1 MSQANDGKRRRVV
14 VIALDAADS
23 GLLQQEIEDGGL
35 PHLAKL
41 QADGA
46 WGILG
51 GPQGFGSG
59 AAWATFATGVTPAA
73 HGRYFYRQVVPGS
86 YEARTFAGDDVRHPA
101 FWDRLSEQGKRVAVF
116 DAPSMP
122 VAEGING
129 ISVADWLT
137 HDLVYQE
144 LRTSP
149 STFAA
154 ELTERFGANAL
165 MKCDRPG
172 GRTLDEHRE
181 LLEIL
186 TARVDQRARANAHYY
201 PSDDWDLF
209 LTTFTEPHC
218 VGHQCWHLRDPG
230 HPLNDA
236 ASTLPDPVLT
246 VYRAIDDAIG
256 ELLATVDDHTTV
268 LVVSATGM
276 GPNYTGNLML
286 DEILRRRD
294 GIAATR
300 KVALTARAKAW
311 AKRILPN
318 EVRRRYRPL
327 KRRVEESVQVDD
339 RARRPSFAVPH
350 NDITGAIRLNIV
362 GRETAGVLHRGE
374 EVDRYVD
381 ELRRDLL
388 ALRNLDTGEP
398 VVDEVIRV
406 SDEIDGIYLDDLP
419 DVFVR
424 WARSAYPDRV
434 GSDRIGEIE
443 FRHRG
448 NRTGDHLPDHIFFAV
463 GPDIRPGRVDGRSIL
478 DLAPTIGEILGVEI
492 AGDGSP
498 IDEIFTD
505 PVSTDPT

>member
-1 MSQANDGKRRRVV
+1 MTATAEDHGRVV

-23 GLLQQEIEDGGL
+23 GLIQAEIEAGGL
-35 PHLAKL
+35 PNLAKL
-41 QADGA
+41 QANGA

-51 GPQGFGSG
+51 GPPGFGSG
-59 AAWATFATGVTPAA
+59 AAWVTFATGVTPAK

-86 YEARTFAGDDVRHPA
+86 YEARTFEGEDVRQPA
-101 FWDRLSEQGKRVAVF
+101 FWDDLGNAGRRVAIF

-122 VAEGING
+122 VAESVNG

-149 STFAA
+149 PELAA
-154 ELTERFGANAL
+154 ELTARFGPNPI

-172 GRTLDEHRE
+172 GRDLDEHRE
-181 LLEIL
+181 LLETLCSRISQR
-186 TARVDQRARANAHYY
+186 TAANAHYY
-201 PSDDWDLF
+201 AADEWDLY

-218 VGHQCWHLRDPG
+218 IGHQSWHLRDPG

-246 VYRAIDDAIG
+246 VYRAIDESIG
-256 ELLATVDDHTTV
+256 DLLAAVDDDTTV
-268 LVVSATGM
+268 IVVSATGM
-276 GPNYTGNLML
+276 GPNYTGNLLL
-286 DEILRRRD
+286 DEVLRRRD

-300 KVALTARAKAW
+300 KVALTAKAKAL

-318 EVRRRYRPL
+318 EIRRRYRPL

-362 GRETAGVLHRGE
+362 GREASGVLHRGD
-374 EVDRYVD
+374 EVDRYV
-381 ELRRDLL
+381 EGLRRDLL

-398 VVDEVIRV
+398 VIDEVIRV
-406 SDEIDGIYLDDLP
+406 DQAIDGDRLDDLP
-419 DVFVR
+419 DLFVR
-424 WARSAYPDRV
+424 WARSSYPDRV
-434 GSDRIGEIE
+434 GSEAIGEVE

-448 NRTGDHLPDHIFFAV
+448 NRTGDHLPDHIFFAA
-463 GPDIRPGRVDGRSIL
+463 GPTVRPGRVHDRSIL
-478 DLAPTIGEILGVEI
+478 DLAPTIGALVGVEI
-492 AGDGSP
+492 RGDGSP
-498 IDEIFTD
+498 IDELLGD
-505 PVSTDPT
+505 PPSTPET